1 MAFKQ
6 LAVKG
11 GRTVDMKR
19 GWKYTFLMFVGF
31 VLMASISPAST
42 LAEETVKI
50 GIVLPLTG
58 AMTKPG
64 AIQKQSFQMAMEEI
78 KETGGINGKRL
89 EFLIE
94 DDKYEPE
101 EGQLVVKRL
110 ITMHKVVMIG
120 GGFSSSVTYAAAQV
134 AQQRGVPFLVNTAS
148 ADKITE
154 QGWDYIF
161 RLNPPASEY
170 ASGLESFL
178 AEVVKPKSAVIL
190 QEKAPSGNRGA
201 EFFKKSCDKL
211 GIKVLTTEVYMPGN
225 TDLKQILIKV
235 KQMNSD
241 IVFMISS
248 LEGGVLIMRESR
260 EKKLSPKLF
269 IGGAAGFALPEF
281 AQKAG
286 KASEKLVLPTL
297 WHQLLP
303 LPGVKD
309 YFNKFKARYNIET
322 SYHGAQAYAAA
333 QVIVDAVKRSRS
345 LKPDDIKQALKQT
358 DMMTV
363 LGPVKFT
370 SYGKKSNQNKLTTY
384 VVQWQD
390 GELKLIWP
398 RNLANAKYVFPVNWL
413 KEWGN

>member
-1 MAFKQ
+1 ME
-6 LAVKG
+6 KG
-11 GRTVDMKR
+11 LII
-19 GWKYTFLMFVGF
+19 TFLILVGF
-31 VLMASISPAST
+31 AIVASISPVSALS
-42 LAEETVKI
+42 EESVKV

-78 KETGGINGKRL
+78 NEAGGIKGKKL

-101 EGQLVVKRL
+101 EGRLVAKRL
-110 ITMHKVVMIG
+110 VTMHRVVMLG
-120 GGFSSSVTYAAAQV
+120 GGFSSSVTYAAARV
-134 AQQRGVPFLVNTAS
+134 AQQKSVPFLVNTAS
-148 ADKITE
+148 ADRITE
-154 QGWDYIF
+154 QGWDYVF

-178 AEVVKPKSAVIL
+178 AEVVKPKNAVIL
-190 QEKAPSGNRGA
+190 HENTSPGTRGA
-201 EFFKKSCDKL
+201 EFFKKSCNEL
-211 GIKVLTTEVYMPGN
+211 GIKVLMTEAYEPGGTEVKPVL
-225 TDLKQILIKV
+225 TKV
-235 KQMNSD
+235 KQMNPD

-248 LEGGVLIMRESR
+248 VEGGSLLMHEFR

-281 AQKAG
+281 VQKAG
-286 KASEKLVLPTL
+286 KASEKVVLPTL

-303 LPGVKD
+303 LPGAED
-309 YFNKFKARYNIET
+309 YFNKYKSRYNEET
-322 SYHGAQAYAAA
+322 NYHGAQAYAAA
-333 QVIVDAVKRSRS
+333 QVIADALKRSRS
-345 LKPDDIKQALKQT
+345 FEPDDIKQALKHT

-363 LGPVKFT
+363 LGPVKFI
-370 SYGKKSNQNKLTTY
+370 SYEKKSNQNKLTTY

-398 RNLANAKYVFPVNWL
+398 GKLANAKYVFPVNWL
-413 KEWGN
+413 KEWSN